1 MSRRL
6 RRYSISVE
14 RPREIFYPEVDSG
27 VGEAH

>member
-14 RPREIFYPEVDSG
+14 RPKEIFYPERI
-27 VGEAH
+27 EE